1 MRPDTDGPRIFAE
14 LIKKASS
21 KRRIDEFLQGLPQLV
36 GLLLENSS
44 EVVIDGERG
53 AHPLTMMPHDLMS
66 RHQIMRVGSLTS

>member
-1 MRPDTDGPRIFAE
+1 
-14 LIKKASS
+14 
-21 KRRIDEFLQGLPQLV
+21 V